1 MKKEEYNNFYNL
13 IYPIDYEIVKE
24 DENDTIYRAF
34 GISSDRKNPI
44 ESAIFR
50 KNTFQ
55 DEKYNKDQL
64 ANKFNIIERNH
75 KKVIPLCFHDITNVL
90 SFFIGGISFA
100 SIFVLIIW

>member
-1 MKKEEYNNFYNL
+1 MAKEEYYNFYNL